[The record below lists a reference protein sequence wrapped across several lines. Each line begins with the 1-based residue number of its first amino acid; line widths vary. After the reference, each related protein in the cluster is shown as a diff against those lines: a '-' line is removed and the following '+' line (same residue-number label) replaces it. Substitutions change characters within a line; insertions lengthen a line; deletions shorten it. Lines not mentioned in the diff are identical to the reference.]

1 MGFQPLAEPAGAQG
15 GADPRPANRPPK
27 CSRRKH
33 VQPWPRFQREVFD
46 DIEGIQ
52 VPVARGHV
60 RQIPTRRWGRATHPP
75 NGIQSAMAFEHAPD
89 GSQARQFAFGAGSD
103 QRICNGLRADESQ
116 ITLAQFL
123 TQGEDAALQDDVGL
137 TTLLARRVRLVRP
150 IHPLQLLSAR
160 PSQPVLQVPQLL
172 TLAPRPGFFPRF
184 RASQYCKCPSPTPN
198 QRATTRCNCPRR
210 TATTIARRSF
220 SESFSFLKLY
230 QLT

>member
-1 MGFQPLAEPAGAQG
+1 MALTHAPQT
-15 GADPRPANRPPK
+15 DPQSARV
-27 CSRRKH
+27 RKH

-52 VPVARGHV
+52 FRVARGHV

-160 PSQPVLQVPQLL
+160 PSQPVLQVPQSHPKQARHDPLQL
-172 TLAPRPGFFPRF
+172 PTANRHHHRPPIFFREFFILKTIPTDLDQMTLP
-184 RASQYCKCPSPTPN
+184 
-198 QRATTRCNCPRR
+198 
-210 TATTIARRSF
+210 
-220 SESFSFLKLY
+220 
-230 QLT
+230 